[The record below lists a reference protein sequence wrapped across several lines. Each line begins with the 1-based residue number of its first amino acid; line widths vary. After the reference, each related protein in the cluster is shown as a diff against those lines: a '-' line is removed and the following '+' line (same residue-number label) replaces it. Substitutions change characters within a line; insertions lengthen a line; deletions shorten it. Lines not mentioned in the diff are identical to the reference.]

1 MTKQKLITRR
11 KAISAGIVTLGGL
24 ILPGCSKS
32 LPPTYGNILRMGDTF
47 TYIAQRKLLPGQSMA
62 REYGYKE
69 ISSFPATG
77 TTDPADASAPYYNKE
92 HGPQYDKLL
101 NSEFADWQLSI
112 EGSVDKPGV
121 YSLAELQK
129 FASRTQ
135 ITRHTC
141 EEGWTAI
148 AQWTGVPLSLVLQ
161 DAGIRSTAR
170 FVNFFAYDLFA
181 DSIDMMDAFHP
192 QTILAYGMNGKRLS
206 IPHGAPIRLR
216 VEKQSGYKS
225 LKYLHRILVTDEF
238 YDLGDLGPIRN
249 GWSWHA
255 GI

>member
-1 MTKQKLITRR
+1 MQKKKLITRR
-11 KAISAGIVTLGGL
+11 KAISAGLVSLGGL
-24 ILPGCSKS
+24 MLPGCSKTI
-32 LPPTYGNILRMGDTF
+32 PPSYGNILRMGDNF

-62 REYGYKE
+62 KEYRYRE

-77 TTDPADASAPYYNKE
+77 TTNPADSGSRGYSQE
-92 HGPQYDKLL
+92 GGPEYDEMRK
-101 NSEFADWQLSI
+101 NAFANWRLSI
-112 EGSVDKPGV
+112 EGRVAKPGS
-121 YSLAELQK
+121 YSLSDLQK

-148 AQWTGVPLSLVLQ
+148 AQWDGVPLSIVLQ
-161 DAGIRSTAR
+161 NAGILPSAR

-181 DSIDMMDAFHP
+181 DSIDMLDALHP
-192 QTILAYGMNGKRLS
+192 QTILAYGMNGRDLS

-216 VEKQSGYKS
+216 VEKQAGYKS

-238 YDLGDLGPIRN
+238 YDPGKLGLIRN